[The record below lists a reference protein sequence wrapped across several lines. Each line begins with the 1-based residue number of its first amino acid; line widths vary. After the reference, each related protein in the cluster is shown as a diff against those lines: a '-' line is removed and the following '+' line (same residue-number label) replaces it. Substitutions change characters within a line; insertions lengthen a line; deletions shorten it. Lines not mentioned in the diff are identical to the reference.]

1 MGLLKKI
8 LIGTGIGAVVVGG
21 ITYIRRLGRTMN
33 ELVVI
38 PTVSVHKLTLQGIT
52 LRVDVKIKNPTR
64 TEVKLKYPFVKLIY
78 KDSAIGSSQAVN
90 KDITIPSYGEVVID
104 SIMIDVPL
112 LGVFSLAG
120 DLLKAIQAGTPVKMT
135 VKTISTIDLGWKQ
148 LPYEDSQEIFLKK

>member
-38 PTVSVHKLTLQGIT
+38 PTVSVHKLALQGIT

-78 KDSAIGSSQAVN
+78 KDSAIGSSQAIN
-90 KDITIPSYGEVVID
+90 KDITIPSYGEVMID

-120 DLLKAIQAGTPVKMT
+120 DLLKAIQVGTPVKMT

-148 LPYEDSQEIFLKK
+148 LPYEDSQEITLKK